1 MMALRRREKRTSVSK
16 LDATPPWP
24 VRERPEPE
32 ATTGP
37 YDIRDAPDDDLVR
50 VDFGGL
56 QVPAP
61 AGLELRYSG
70 DNDVVVSVVLVN
82 ATGQMELGVFAAP
95 RSNGIW
101 AEVRTE
107 LAEAVREQGGTA
119 KESEGGPFGVE
130 LVGSLKVDG
139 ARTPVRY
146 IGIDGPRWMLRAVL
160 LGAVATD
167 AVKARPFEAA
177 LRNVVVSRGSQPLPV
192 RDQVP
197 LRPPNQ
203 ALPEPEEVAE

>member
-1 MMALRRREKRTSVSK
+1 MALRRREKRTSVSK

-24 VRERPEPE
+24 VRERPEP
-32 ATTGP
+32 APTTGP

-56 QVPAP
+56 RVPAP

-82 ATGQMELGVFAAP
+82 ASGQMELGVFAAP

-107 LAEAVREQGGTA
+107 LAAAVREQGGTA
-119 KESEGGPFGVE
+119 KETEGGPFGVE
-130 LVGSLKVDG
+130 LVGSLKVD
-139 ARTPVRY
+139 ATRTPVRY

-177 LRNVVVSRGSQPLPV
+177 LRDVVVARGSQPLPV

-203 ALPEPEEVAE
+203 ALPEPEVAE